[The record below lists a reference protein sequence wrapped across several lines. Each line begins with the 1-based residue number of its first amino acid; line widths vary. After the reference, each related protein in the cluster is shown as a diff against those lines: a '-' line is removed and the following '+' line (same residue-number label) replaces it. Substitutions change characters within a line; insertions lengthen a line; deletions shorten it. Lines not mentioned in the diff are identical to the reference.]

1 MSRNSLVC
9 LIPHYNNPQGLLRS
23 LASIDAA
30 ECCDVLVVDDGS
42 VQAPVDEDAARRAFR
57 AQGALHVLRLPRNQG
72 IEHALNAGLAWIA
85 ERGYALVGRL
95 DCGDENLP
103 GRFARQQAY
112 LQAHPEVVLLG
123 GAASFVAQDG
133 TESFVWR
140 PPLTHPAIL
149 RALRHNSAFVHPT
162 VVMRPEA
169 VEAVGRYPLDV
180 RAAEDYALFYALAQ
194 RFPVANLPDVLI
206 RYELDP
212 GGISLSR
219 RRRQLLARL
228 KVQGRHAGASPMA
241 WLGMARTLTLL
252 ALPYGLVFSLKS
264 RLRRGARAG

>member
-23 LASIDAA
+23 LASIDTD
-30 ECCDVLVVDDGS
+30 ERCDVLVVDDGS
-42 VQAPVDEDAARRAFR
+42 VQAPVDEAAARQVFR
-57 AQGALHVLRLPRNQG
+57 AQGALHLLRLPRNQG
-72 IEHALNAGLAWIA
+72 IEHALNAGLAWVA
-85 ERGYALVGRL
+85 AHAYELVGRL

-103 GRFARQQAY
+103 GRFARQEAY

-162 VVMRPEA
+162 VVMRPVA
-169 VEAVGRYPLDV
+169 AAAVGNYPLDV
-180 RAAEDYALFYALAQ
+180 RAAEDYALFYMLAE

-219 RRRQLLARL
+219 RRRQLRARL
-228 KVQGRHAGASPMA
+228 TVQWRHAGRSPVA
-241 WLGMARTLTLL
+241 WLGMARTVALL
-252 ALPYGLVFSLKS
+252 MLPYGLVFALKS
-264 RLRRGARAG
+264 RLRRGVRGG

>member
-1 MSRNSLVC
+1 MVSAEEAQRTIGCIWQLQNDLVEVHACRVVVQRPHRQRVTSR
-9 LIPHYNNPQGLLRS
+9 HR
-23 LASIDAA
+23 
-30 ECCDVLVVDDGS
+30 
-42 VQAPVDEDAARRAFR
+42 
-57 AQGALHVLRLPRNQG
+57 
-72 IEHALNAGLAWIA
+72 A
-85 ERGYALVGRL
+85 ERLHAFGDDLADAHARVERGVG
-95 DCGDENLP
+95 
-103 GRFARQQAY
+103 
-112 LQAHPEVVLLG
+112 
-123 GAASFVAQDG
+123 
-133 TESFVWR
+133 
-140 PPLTHPAIL
+140 IL
-149 RALRHNSAFVHPT
+149 EHHLH
-162 VVMRPEA
+162 
-169 VEAVGRYPLDV
+169 
-180 RAAEDYALFYALAQ
+180 ALAQ